1 MRVFFFACLVI
12 NHHDHLFFLGGGG
25 LGVHTRSQILCVPYL
40 FYIYAIY
47 LHHNFDM
54 SVYFS
59 VLRVPS
65 HESTQHFTSNAT
77 KTFRV

>member
-40 FYIYAIY
+40 FYIYDIY
-47 LHHNFDM
+47 TYTIILI
-54 SVYFS
+54 
-59 VLRVPS
+59 
-65 HESTQHFTSNAT
+65 
-77 KTFRV
+77 